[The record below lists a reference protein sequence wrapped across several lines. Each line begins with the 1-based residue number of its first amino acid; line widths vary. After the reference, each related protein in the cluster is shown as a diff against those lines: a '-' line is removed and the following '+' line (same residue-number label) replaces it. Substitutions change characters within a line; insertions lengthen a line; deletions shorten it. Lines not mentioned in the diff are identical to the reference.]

1 MEIFNS
7 WEFFVILYLIASV
20 LFSQEFKLANRN
32 MKNAGSLTI
41 LLEIFTGLFS
51 LLMIPFFETK
61 FQINSSIILTLLV
74 VVLIYA
80 VTDRLNIEARYG
92 LDPSTFSMM
101 KQLSTV
107 FMIIFGFIFLKEE
120 LILKKIIGT
129 ILIILANLILT
140 YNKGKFVINKYFI
153 MTFFANFLFAVAMLI
168 NVYLS
173 DHFNLA
179 FYTYITVTIPA
190 ILIFIFGK
198 HSIKEV
204 KAEFNLY
211 DKKKFILAAFCWA
224 LMLNASIRAYQL
236 GNVTI
241 VAPLFAL
248 TAILNALV
256 EFIFNKNRSKFMQ
269 KIVAAIIILIGVMLI
284 KM

>member
-1 MEIFNS
+1 
-7 WEFFVILYLIASV
+7 
-20 LFSQEFKLANRN
+20 
-32 MKNAGSLTI
+32 
-41 LLEIFTGLFS
+41 
-51 LLMIPFFETK
+51 
-61 FQINSSIILTLLV
+61 
-74 VVLIYA
+74 
-80 VTDRLNIEARYG
+80 
-92 LDPSTFSMM
+92 
-101 KQLSTV
+101 
-107 FMIIFGFIFLKEE
+107 
-120 LILKKIIGT
+120 
-129 ILIILANLILT
+129 
-140 YNKGKFVINKYFI
+140 

-168 NVYLS
+168 NVDLS

-179 FYTYITVTIPA
+179 FYTYIKVTIPA

-204 KAEFNLY
+204 KTEFNLY